1 MKIKDGFVLKN
12 IAGSTVAVPSGES
25 LVNLQ
30 LMLTLNES
38 GTFLWNVLAKGCT
51 TEELVQAM
59 ITEYDID
66 EATAKADAE
75 EFINLLKEHQI
86 LDEA

>member
-1 MKIKDGFVLKN
+1 MKIKDGFVLKS
-12 IAGSTVAVPSGES
+12 IAGSTVAVPVGDN

-38 GTFLWNVLAKGCT
+38 GAFLWKQLENSCT
-51 TEELVQAM
+51 EDELVDAM
-59 ITEYDID
+59 TKEYNID
-66 EATAKADAE
+66 SDTARSDVR
-75 EFINLLKEHQI
+75 EFLKVLKENHI